1 MFFKVLIKVFCGLCI
16 NLTLLSI
23 LHLKDNVATI
33 FQSHV
38 QHLFVLIAVEKVA
51 VLVNNRRKDF
61 AVCHL

>member
-1 MFFKVLIKVFCGLCI
+1 MFFKVLNKVLCGLSI
-16 NLTLLSI
+16 NLTFLSI

-51 VLVNNRRKDF
+51 VLVYNCRKDL